1 MLWRI
6 SNHCN
11 LNGLGG
17 EIADGRWHTAANGK
31 RVVYLSEHPAL
42 ALLETIVNLN
52 GTPADFPKV
61 FQLLRVVVPD
71 SVSAHVLQRE
81 IPGLGWE
88 SDSRKTQPLGDAWLA
103 DKDSALFGVPAVPAP
118 ESTNYLLNPL
128 HPDASGVEID
138 WCRWIA
144 YDDRIFGIR
153 EKQ

>member
-1 MLWRI
+1 VRMLWRI

-52 GTPADFPKV
+52 GTPADFP
-61 FQLLRVVVPD
+61 
-71 SVSAHVLQRE
+71 
-81 IPGLGWE
+81 
-88 SDSRKTQPLGDAWLA
+88 
-103 DKDSALFGVPAVPAP
+103 
-118 ESTNYLLNPL
+118 NLLNPL